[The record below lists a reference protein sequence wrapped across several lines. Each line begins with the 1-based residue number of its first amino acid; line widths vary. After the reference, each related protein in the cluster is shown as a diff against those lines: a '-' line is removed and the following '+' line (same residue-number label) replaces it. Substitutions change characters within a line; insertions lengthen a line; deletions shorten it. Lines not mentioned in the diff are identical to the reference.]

1 MGEFTFTLMLH
12 EVTEITESMED
23 KLFEAGCD
31 DALLFSRDG
40 RVYLDFTREA
50 ASQVEAVDSALQD
63 VQKAGF
69 FAKLTEVA
77 KTTA

>member
-1 MGEFTFTLMLH
+1 MREFTFTLMLDDAT
-12 EVTEITESMED
+12 EVAEGMED
-23 KLFEAGCD
+23 RLFEAGCD

-40 RVYLDFTREA
+40 HVYLDFTREA
-50 ASQVEAVDSALQD
+50 ASQVEAVDSALRD

-69 FAKLTEVA
+69 LAKVTEEA